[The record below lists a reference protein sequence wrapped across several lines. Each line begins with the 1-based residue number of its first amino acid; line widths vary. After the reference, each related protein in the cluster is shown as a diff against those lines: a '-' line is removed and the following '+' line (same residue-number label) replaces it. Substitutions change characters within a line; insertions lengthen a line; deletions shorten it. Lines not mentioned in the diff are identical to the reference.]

1 VWICLTRFVTLAL
14 HLQVF
19 DEYDEEVQ
27 AAEEAELSQGQP
39 DSEKD
44 IRPTHAKHGKGR
56 AESGM
61 AGAADGEGKWQMTCE
76 SII

>member
-1 VWICLTRFVTLAL
+1 
-14 HLQVF
+14 VF

-27 AAEEAELSQGQP
+27 AAEEAEVAQGQP

-56 AESGM
+56 ADGGM
-61 AGAADGEGKWQMTCE
+61 EGAAGEDGE
-76 SII
+76 